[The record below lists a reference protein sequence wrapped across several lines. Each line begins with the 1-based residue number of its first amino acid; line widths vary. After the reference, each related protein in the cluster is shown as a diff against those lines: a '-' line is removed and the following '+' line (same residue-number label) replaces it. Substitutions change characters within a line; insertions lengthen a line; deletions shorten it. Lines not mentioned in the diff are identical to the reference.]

1 MYTKM
6 LKNALEIIYD
16 NGEKLD
22 VPTKFMQN
30 GTIFRIL
37 VETGLITVYLKPM
50 MSIVTITDAGS
61 KFINKL
67 Q

>member
-1 MYTKM
+1 MNTKM